1 MALPIFTM
9 ESVHGPFCI
18 AGVVRIS
25 PIRNL
30 TIVTGIVM
38 CQERAADN
46 AVVWQ
51 VFGSRIAWVRP
62 KPFLHDISIGICQFL
77 GLVIHCRVIRMG
89 FSELTDTHVSQSNLL
104 LLDPFMSTCETSKC
118 PRVG

>member
-1 MALPIFTM
+1 
-9 ESVHGPFCI
+9 
-18 AGVVRIS
+18 
-25 PIRNL
+25 
-30 TIVTGIVM
+30 M

-46 AVVWQ
+46 AVV
-51 VFGSRIAWVRP
+51 FGSRISWVRP

-89 FSELTDTHVSQSNLL
+89 FSELTDTHVSH
-104 LLDPFMSTCETSKC
+104 MSTCETSKC

>member
-1 MALPIFTM
+1 
-9 ESVHGPFCI
+9 
-18 AGVVRIS
+18 
-25 PIRNL
+25 
-30 TIVTGIVM
+30 M

-51 VFGSRIAWVRP
+51 VFGSRISWVRP

-89 FSELTDTHVSQSNLL
+89 FSELTDTHVSHSNLL